1 MEKVSKKW
9 KTYQRKRVRQGKSSP
24 GCVVPAVRITWMIL
38 VDENVGT
45 YLDREILSKEEL

>member
-24 GCVVPAVRITWMIL
+24 DWVVPAFRVAWIIL
-38 VDENVGT
+38 VDQNVGP
-45 YLDREILSKEEL
+45 YLYRELLSK